1 MVAVEIVYDYA
12 HRFPVYKAK
21 AADCV
26 HTVLGSIARMSCHNG
41 VAAIHH
47 VASAKQV
54 GAAAD
59 FVAGVVV
66 ECTFQQ

>member
-26 HTVLGSIARMSCHNG
+26 RTVLGSIARMSCLNKKHICRLG
-41 VAAIHH
+41 PALREDESLWTFAAEELE
-47 VASAKQV
+47 QL
-54 GAAAD
+54 
-59 FVAGVVV
+59 
-66 ECTFQQ
+66 QR